1 MSEIGAPACPGAPPA
16 ISNANSS
23 QSMLNAIIRFSL
35 RFRGVIYALAI
46 VVACYGLYT
55 LTREA

>member
-1 MSEIGAPACPGAPPA
+1 
-16 ISNANSS
+16 
-23 QSMLNAIIRFSL
+23 MLNAIIRFSL

-55 LTREA
+55 LTRAKLDVFPEFAPPMSIVHTEPPS